1 MIKPGILHFKLIA
14 LTLFVSAIL
23 ISCQTKDEPVWRKG
37 NMHTHTFWSD
47 GDDFPESVAKWY
59 KDNGYDFLQFTDHN
73 ILLEGVRW
81 KKFPVEHQALEKYK
95 RLFGEAWVETQP
107 AEEEGNIQ
115 VRLRPLD
122 EFRDKFEE
130 PDEFLLMSGNE
141 ISAPHAVHMVAH
153 HQDEV
158 IPPAEGS
165 EDKRAA
171 MIRKMVERVAE
182 YRQQS
187 GRNVYPVLAHPNFR
201 WAITAEMM
209 LKAEDLRFFEVYNG
223 HPSVNNE
230 GNEYRAST
238 ERIWDIVLSKRL
250 AAGDEKLLYGLATD
264 DAHNYHSAG
273 ATPGRGW
280 VMVRSAEL
288 TPESILDAIDK
299 GNFYSSTGVSLEN
312 INFNGEEIE
321 VEIKPEEGV
330 EYTTEYIGT
339 RSGFEKES
347 EPRLDESGNEIDNT
361 TRRYSDQIGKVLA
374 SSSDLQSSYTF
385 TGDELYVRVRVTSS
399 ADQTDQITGEVTGK
413 QRAWVQPVVPGISN
427 NYKK

>member
-1 MIKPGILHFKLIA
+1 MIKSGILYFKLVA
-14 LTLFVSAIL
+14 LTLFISALL
-23 ISCQTKDEPVWRKG
+23 ISCQTKDDSAWRKG

-47 GDDFPESVAKWY
+47 GNDFPESVAKWY
-59 KDNGYDFLQFTDHN
+59 KNNGYDFLAITDHN
-73 ILLEGVRW
+73 TLLEGVRW
-81 KKFPVEHQALEKYK
+81 KKFPAEHQALEQYK
-95 RLFGEAWVETQP
+95 SLFGEEWVETKP

-130 PDEFLLMSGNE
+130 PGEFLLMSGNE
-141 ISAPHAVHMVAH
+141 ISAPHAVHMLAH

-158 IPPAEGS
+158 IPPADGNVDE
-165 EDKRAA
+165 RTA
-171 MIRKMVERVAE
+171 MIRKMLERVAE

-187 GRNVYPVLAHPNFR
+187 GRNVYPILAHPNFQ

-223 HPSVNNE
+223 HPAVHNE
-230 GNEYRAST
+230 GDEYRAST

-250 AAGDEKLLYGLATD
+250 AAGDEKVLYGLATD

-273 ATPGRGW
+273 ATPGKGW

-288 TPESILDAIDK
+288 TPESILDAIDR
-299 GNFYSSTGVSLEN
+299 GDFYASTGVSLKN
-312 INFNGEEIE
+312 INFDGEKIE
-321 VEIKPEEGV
+321 LEIKQEEGV

-347 EPRLDESGNEIDNT
+347 KPRLDESGNEIDNT
-361 TRRYSDQIGKVLA
+361 TRGYSNEIGKVLA
-374 SSSDLQSSYTF
+374 RSNDLQSSYTF
-385 TGDELYVRVRVTSS
+385 TGDELYVRVRITSS

-413 QRAWVQPVVPGISN
+413 QRAWVQPVVPGITR
-427 NYKK
+427 NYME